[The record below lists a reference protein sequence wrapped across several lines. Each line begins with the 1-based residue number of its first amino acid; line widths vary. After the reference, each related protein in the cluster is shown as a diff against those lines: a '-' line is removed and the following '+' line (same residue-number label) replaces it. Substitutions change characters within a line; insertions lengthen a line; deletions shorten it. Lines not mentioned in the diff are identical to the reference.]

1 MPKVSDDHKE
11 RRRQLILDA
20 AQAVF
25 LGKGYQLT
33 TVDDIA
39 ARSGL
44 SVGALYR
51 YFPTKS
57 DIMLTLVEQRLGR
70 TPELLK
76 RLTAEIEGPWER
88 LSRCVEIFVSAL
100 RVRHP
105 STGRLLLV
113 AWGEALQ
120 DTTVRQ
126 GLQRRFAAL
135 VDYLASVIQEGVR
148 TREFRSDANVTALAS
163 ILLSLAD
170 GVTLYWSAGTPEM
183 DLHGMRSAVLAM
195 LRAYLNPVVIREE

>member
-1 MPKVSDDHKE
+1 MPRVTEGHKE
-11 RRRQLILDA
+11 WRRQAILDA
-20 AQAVF
+20 AQSVF
-25 LGKGYQLT
+25 LGKGYQLA

-57 DIMLTLVEQRLGR
+57 DMMLTLVEQRLGR
-70 TPELLK
+70 TPELFR
-76 RLTAEIEGPWER
+76 RLADGAGSPWER
-88 LSRCVEIFVSAL
+88 LSRCVDIFVSAL

-120 DTTVRQ
+120 DSTVRQ
-126 GLQRRFAAL
+126 GLHLRFAGI
-135 VDYLASVIQEGVR
+135 VEYVTSVIDEGVR
-148 TREFRSDANVTALAS
+148 VGEFRSDADPAIIAS
-163 ILLSLAD
+163 ILLCMAD
-170 GVTLYWSAGTPEM
+170 GVTLYWSASTPGV
-183 DLHGMRSAVLAM
+183 DVRRMRSTALAM
-195 LRAYLNPVVIREE
+195 LRAYLNPVPTGEE